1 MGQVNVDGGRL
12 EMETDAVRAGADG
25 LREAGDAFAAGLEK
39 IKDEMRRTEPGIGTN
54 SGAAD
59 FLANYRASAP
69 GMMLSAG
76 NVDKTFKGFG
86 SSAVEAAAD
95 YERTDREQQEAIHR
109 TARG

>member
-1 MGQVNVDGGRL
+1 MGQVNVDRGRL
-12 EMETDAVRAGADG
+12 KMETDAVRAGAGDLG
-25 LREAGDAFAAGLEK
+25 KAGDAFAAGLKK

-54 SGAAD
+54 AGAAD
-59 FLANYRASAP
+59 FLANYLASAP
-69 GMMLSAG
+69 GMMLSAE

-95 YERTDREQQEAIHR
+95 YERTDREQQEAIRR